1 MKKFF
6 ALSLAAMLAVSAVS
20 CGSKEEPVA
29 EAPAATEA
37 PAAEA
42 PATEAPAAE
51 APAAEAAVYADGVY
65 TGETEPNSNGM
76 KAVANVT
83 VTGGVITAV
92 ELDEIGSDGS
102 VREVTVET
110 TTENTTVGGHLDALA
125 AGIVETNNN
134 LVVNAEG
141 LVDSVTGS
149 TMHAQPYIDAVNA
162 ALAQAQ

>member
-20 CGSKEEPVA
+20 CGSKEEAAPAA
-29 EAPAATEA
+29 EAAAPAETAPAATEA
-37 PAAEA
+37 APAEA
-42 PATEAPAAE
+42 
-51 APAAEAAVYADGVY
+51 APAAEAATYTDGVY

-83 VTGGVITAV
+83 VAGGVITAV
-92 ELDEIGSDGS
+92 ELDEIGADGS

-110 TTENTTVGGHLDALA
+110 TTNNPTVGAQLDELA
-125 AGIVETNNN
+125 AEIVKTNNN
-134 LVVNAEG
+134 VVINADG
-141 LVDSVTGS
+141 LVDTVTGC
-149 TMHAQPYIDAVNA
+149 TMHAQPYVDAVNA